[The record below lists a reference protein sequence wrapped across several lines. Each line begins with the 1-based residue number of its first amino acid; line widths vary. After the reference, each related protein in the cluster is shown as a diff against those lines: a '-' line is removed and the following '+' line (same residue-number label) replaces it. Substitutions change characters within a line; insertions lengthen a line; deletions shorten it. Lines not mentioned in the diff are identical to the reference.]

1 MLWHDDVVLWR
12 RMDGTLASAPI
23 GALTLAEFKRLL
35 AQVLARPLP
44 MS

>member
-12 RMDGTLASAPI
+12 QADGAVASAPI

-35 AQVLARPLP
+35 TQVLARPLP
-44 MS
+44 TS